1 MRPSKNTRY
10 KVKDTDNEITKLRK
24 NASLTQERLASAIGM
39 AVSTIRRWEQG
50 KCEPT
55 MQVRQM
61 KAFCEAVQVKF
72 EELPQSLTEFGQKT
86 TSEQPQTQ
94 VDQWIYTKGPKITKV
109 QVYQKNK

>member
-1 MRPSKNTRY
+1 MRPSQNTRY

-24 NASLTQERLASAIGM
+24 NASLTQERLASEIGM

-61 KAFCEAVQVKF
+61 KAFCEAVKVKF
-72 EELPQSLTEFGQKT
+72 EELPQLLTEFGQKST
-86 TSEQPQTQ
+86 RKESQTQ
-94 VDQWIYTKGPKITKV
+94 VGQKIDTKTLKIAET
-109 QVYQKNK
+109 

>member
-1 MRPSKNTRY
+1 MRPSQNTRY

-24 NASLTQERLASAIGM
+24 NASLTQEELARALGM
-39 AVSTIRRWEQG
+39 AVSTIRRWEKG

-72 EELPQSLTEFGQKT
+72 EELPQSLTGLRQKPT
-86 TSEQPQTQ
+86 IKQPQTQ
-94 VDQWIYTKGPKITKV
+94 VGQCLIPV
-109 QVYQKNK
+109 N